1 MSTVTSAIQAPQ
13 GPVNPPPPEVTNPNK
28 PGRKTNQLQYMQNVV
43 VKTLWKHQFAWPF
56 YQPVDAI
63 KLNLPDYHKIIKNPM
78 DMGTIKKRLEHNYYW
93 SASECMQ
100 DFNTMF
106 TNCYI
111 YNKPT
116 DDIVLMAQALE
127 KIFLQKVAQMPQE
140 EVELLPP
147 VPKGKGR
154 KPSAGTQ
161 SAGAQ
166 QAVAVS
172 SVSPPAPFQSVPP
185 AVSQTPVIAATPVPT
200 ITANV
205 PPVTAPPAAAPPP
218 PAAPIMPVVPPTP
231 PVVKKKGVKRKADTT
246 TPTTS
251 AITASR
257 SESPTPLSDP
267 KQAKIIARRESGGR
281 PIKPPKKDLEDGEV
295 PQHAGKKGKL
305 SEHLKYCDSILKE
318 MLSKKH
324 AAYAWPFYK
333 PVDAEALEL
342 HDYHDIIK
350 HPMDLSTVKKKMD
363 SREYQDAQGF
373 AADIR
378 LMFSNCYKYNPP
390 DHEVVAMARKLQD
403 VFEMRFAK
411 MPDEPAEA
419 PPPPPPTAPVVS
431 KSTESSHSSEE
442 SSSDSDSSDS
452 EEERATRLAELQ
464 EQLKAVHEQL
474 AALSQAPVNKPK
486 KKKEKKEKEK
496 KKKDKEK
503 EKEKHKV
510 KTEEEKKPK
519 VAQPPKQTQQKKAPA
534 KKANSTTTANRQ
546 PKKGGKQASATYDS
560 DEEEEGLPMTYD
572 EKRQLSLDINRL
584 PGEKLGRVVH
594 IIQSREPSLR
604 DSNPDEIEIDFETL
618 KPTTLR
624 ELERYV
630 KSCLQKK
637 QRKPFSAGGKKQ
649 AAKSKEELAQEKK
662 KELEKR
668 LQDVSGQLNNNKKPA
683 KKEKSG
689 STPSGGP
696 SRLSSSSSSESG
708 SSSSSGSSSD
718 SSDSE

>member
-1 MSTVTSAIQAPQ
+1 MR
-13 GPVNPPPPEVTNPNK
+13 PV
-28 PGRKTNQLQYMQNVV
+28 
-43 VKTLWKHQFAWPF
+43 H
-56 YQPVDAI
+56 
-63 KLNLPDYHKIIKNPM
+63 
-78 DMGTIKKRLEHNYYW
+78 
-93 SASECMQ
+93 
-100 DFNTMF
+100 
-106 TNCYI
+106 
-111 YNKPT
+111 
-116 DDIVLMAQALE
+116 
-127 KIFLQKVAQMPQE
+127 
-140 EVELLPP
+140 LL
-147 VPKGKGR
+147 
-154 KPSAGTQ
+154 
-161 SAGAQ
+161 
-166 QAVAVS
+166 
-172 SVSPPAPFQSVPP
+172 FQ
-185 AVSQTPVIAATPVPT
+185 
-200 ITANV
+200 
-205 PPVTAPPAAAPPP
+205 
-218 PAAPIMPVVPPTP
+218 
-231 PVVKKKGVKRKADTT
+231 KKGVKRKADTT

-390 DHEVVAMARKLQD
+390 DHEVVAMARKLQ
-403 VFEMRFAK
+403 
-411 MPDEPAEA
+411 
-419 PPPPPPTAPVVS
+419 
-431 KSTESSHSSEE
+431 
-442 SSSDSDSSDS
+442 
-452 EEERATRLAELQ
+452 
-464 EQLKAVHEQL
+464 
-474 AALSQAPVNKPK
+474 
-486 KKKEKKEKEK
+486 
-496 KKKDKEK
+496 
-503 EKEKHKV
+503 
-510 KTEEEKKPK
+510 
-519 VAQPPKQTQQKKAPA
+519 
-534 KKANSTTTANRQ
+534 

-637 QRKPFSAGGKKQ
+637 QRKPFYNPIAVLPSA
-649 AAKSKEELAQEKK
+649 SI
-662 KELEKR
+662 R
-668 LQDVSGQLNNNKKPA
+668 
-683 KKEKSG
+683 
-689 STPSGGP
+689 
-696 SRLSSSSSSESG
+696 SE
-708 SSSSSGSSSD
+708 D
-718 SSDSE
+718 

>member
-63 KLNLPDYHKIIKNPM
+63 KLNLP
-78 DMGTIKKRLEHNYYW
+78 
-93 SASECMQ
+93 
-100 DFNTMF
+100 
-106 TNCYI
+106 
-111 YNKPT
+111 PT

-172 SVSPPAPFQSVPP
+172 SVSPPAPFQNVPP

-510 KTEEEKKPK
+510 KAEEEKKPK
-519 VAQPPKQTQQKKAPA
+519 VAQPPKQAQQKKAPA

-546 PKKGGKQASATYDS
+546 PKKGGKQASTSYDS

-637 QRKPFSAGGKKQ
+637 QRKPFSASGKKQ

-689 STPSGGP
+689 SAPSGGP